1 MVLRKTS
8 NLLVGH
14 REIGVGVEAFTNF
27 LFVRKE
33 TYINPL
39 SLVFSRYVGHVTTI
53 FLHQYLVRCRHNER
67 YSISTEL
74 MIICIKTAR
83 NFFVPYD
90 IKIMT
95 NTLLRNDSSSYSIV

>member
-14 REIGVGVEAFTNF
+14 QEIGVSVEACTNF

-39 SLVFSRYVGHVTTI
+39 SLVFSRYVG
-53 FLHQYLVRCRHNER
+53 NER

-95 NTLLRNDSSSYSIV
+95 NTLLKNDSSSYSIA